1 MSYDEKLA
9 NRVRRVL
16 SGRADLDEKRMF
28 GGLAFMVG
36 GHMCCGIV
44 GRDLMVRVG
53 AKNHAEALD
62 RPHAREMN
70 FTGRPSKGMVY
81 VAPAGLRSGPSL
93 RRWTDRALS
102 HVATLPQKPLR
113 KPVVRPRGRSVS
125 R

>member
-1 MSYDEKLA
+1 MSYDENLA

-16 SGRADLDEKRMF
+16 SGRADFDEKRMF

-53 AKNHAEALD
+53 AKNHAEALA
-62 RPHAREMN
+62 RPHAREMD

-93 RRWTDRALS
+93 RGWTNRALD
-102 HVATLPQKPLR
+102 HVATLPPKPLGR
-113 KPVVRPRGRSVS
+113 PVVRPPGRSVS